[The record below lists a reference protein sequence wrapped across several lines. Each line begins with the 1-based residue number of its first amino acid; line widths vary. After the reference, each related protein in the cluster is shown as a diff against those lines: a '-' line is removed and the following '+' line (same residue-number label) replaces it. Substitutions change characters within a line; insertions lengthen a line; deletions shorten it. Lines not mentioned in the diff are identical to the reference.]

1 MNYEILSDDRMAGER
16 VIKVRVAAE
25 SVEEVWEEEVRR
37 LAKDVS
43 VPGFRKE
50 KAPLGVVERH
60 VGRESI
66 WRSVREIVAGRVSGE
81 MLRDVEPK
89 PLAPPTFSYGEEG
102 EEGEA
107 ANWQKGEEMV
117 YVIAYLL
124 PPPSPE
130 EIERDLL
137 RRSGIEE
144 DEGKEAREEN
154 HKSSGSMPSDP
165 RSVIP
170 GIGIPAED

>member
-1 MNYEILSDDRMAGER
+1 MKYEILSDERMPGER

-25 SVEEVWEEEVRR
+25 SVEGVWAEEVGR

-43 VPGFRKE
+43 VPGFRKG

-66 WRSVREIVAGRVSGE
+66 WHNVREVVAGQVSGE
-81 MLRDVEPK
+81 MLRDAEPK
-89 PLAPPTFSYGEEG
+89 PIAPPTFSYGDEE
-102 EEGEA
+102 EEDEA
-107 ANWQKGEEMV
+107 ANWEKGMPMV
-117 YVIAYLL
+117 CVITYLL

-137 RRSGIEE
+137 RKSGVGDDESKPTSEE
-144 DEGKEAREEN
+144 I
-154 HKSSGSMPSDP
+154 HKTSDTMPTDP

-170 GIGIPAED
+170 GSGISDEN